1 MNCSELE
8 NINIS
13 LDYFNSIKNFSEE
26 VTKYIKGYK
35 QIEGEFIKK
44 LQMFQINSKKK
55 LTVAED
61 SKTEQIITSIT
72 CKICELIE
80 AKIELFKISNDT
92 IDLKIKEFDNFIKET
107 SESIKVAQKESTEI
121 IKVYFNSNLE
131 MDKVK
136 KNYIDS
142 LSKTEDLINKYYSN
156 QYKIIGHEN
165 GLGQK
170 LNDSEYT
177 YLKERQKNEVNEMEN
192 AIKESKQIESLYAN
206 AISSST
212 QLYTNFMKIN
222 NSFNDKIKKDTC
234 ELSNKIKSL
243 IVSFMLLYKNTQK
256 QPSVYIDT
264 YMNQFNL
271 LDEVKEMDKIITNS
285 YKNDKLLKN
294 IIPIKYKL
302 KSLKLLKEANYLE
315 SDEEDK
321 IDSKIDSKIDNK
333 IDNNIDNYL
342 DNNKN
347 ALRKQSTIVLE
358 DGLDKMKY
366 ISDESLV
373 ITIKCLFDNFT
384 YIDKGDFNITFEEKK
399 NKTQQYIL
407 KIIKNMNSYPFS
419 RYGITAEKKKN
430 PKVNVN
436 VKYKRDKLSSQQI
449 KELKELLD
457 NHHNRL
463 IFLQKL
469 NDYRSRGNFYLCKED
484 YNLLGEMFN
493 QMVDKIKRD
502 EDYHCAE
509 RIIILSETYSIDKG
523 KKKVFLQETIKN
535 NALFK
540 DKSFWK
546 EFINY
551 TINKQIVKT
560 TNRDKKRKENK
571 ESTEAKIANLVFA
584 QLLTLIDNMYKFEM
598 DSKLIKEVIDPIISK
613 YKLSDSFQSTINE
626 IITSK
631 ELQKSLD
638 EKEREKEKKEE
649 EEDEKENDEENKNV
663 INDNKTKNIINDKKE
678 GKGKGKKEEDKKDGE
693 VKKME
698 EDGWEFMDFDKYN

>member
-294 IIPIKYKL
+294 ITPIKYKL

-663 INDNKTKNIINDKKE
+663 INDNKNKNIINDKKE

>member
-121 IKVYFNSNLE
+121 IKAYFNSNLE

-294 IIPIKYKL
+294 ITPIKYKL

-321 IDSKIDSKIDNK
+321 IDSKIDNK

-342 DNNKN
+342 DSNKN

-469 NDYRSRGNFYLCKED
+469 NDYRSRGKFYLCKED

-540 DKSFWK
+540 DKSFWE

-560 TNRDKKRKENK
+560 TNRDKRRKETK

-584 QLLTLIDNMYKFEM
+584 QLLTLIDNMYKFEI
-598 DSKLIKEVIDPIISK
+598 DSKLIKEIIDPIISK

-649 EEDEKENDEENKNV
+649 EEEDEKENDEENKNV
-663 INDNKTKNIINDKKE
+663 INDNKNKNKNIINDKKE
-678 GKGKGKKEEDKKDGE
+678 GKGKDKKEEDKKDGE

>member
-55 LTVAED
+55 LTVSED
-61 SKTEQIITSIT
+61 SKTEQIVTSIT

-121 IKVYFNSNLE
+121 IKAYFNSNLE

-294 IIPIKYKL
+294 ITPIKYKL

-321 IDSKIDSKIDNK
+321 IDSKIDNK

-342 DNNKN
+342 DSNKN

-373 ITIKCLFDNFT
+373 ITIKCIFDNFT
-384 YIDKGDFNITFEEKK
+384 YIDKGDFNINFEEKK

-407 KIIKNMNSYPFS
+407 KIIKNMNSYPFA
-419 RYGITAEKKKN
+419 RYGINAEKKKN

-469 NDYRSRGNFYLCKED
+469 NDYRSRGKFYLCKED

-540 DKSFWK
+540 DKSFWE

-560 TNRDKKRKENK
+560 TNRDKRRKETK

-584 QLLTLIDNMYKFEM
+584 QLLTLIDNMYKFEI
-598 DSKLIKEVIDPIISK
+598 DSKLIKEVIEPIISK

-649 EEDEKENDEENKNV
+649 EEEDEKENDEENKNV
-663 INDNKTKNIINDKKE
+663 INDNKNKNKNIINDKKE
-678 GKGKGKKEEDKKDGE
+678 GKGKDKKEEDKKDGE

>member
-192 AIKESKQIESLYAN
+192 AIKESKQIESLYAS

-294 IIPIKYKL
+294 ITPIKYKL

-399 NKTQQYIL
+399 KKTQQYIL

-663 INDNKTKNIINDKKE
+663 INDNKNKNIINDKKE